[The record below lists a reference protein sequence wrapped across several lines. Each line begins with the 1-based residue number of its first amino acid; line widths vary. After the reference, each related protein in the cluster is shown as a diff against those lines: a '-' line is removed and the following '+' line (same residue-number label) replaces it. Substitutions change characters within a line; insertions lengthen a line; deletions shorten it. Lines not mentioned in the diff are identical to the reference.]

1 MKYSYVLGPLFLI
14 CFFLISL
21 IAVVGIKTIIIAV
34 RLKFSPKKP
43 ETIRK
48 KTKTPVKKP
57 RVTKSME
64 INPDEVD
71 KIYVKRVS

>member
-21 IAVVGIKTIIIAV
+21 IAVVGVKTVILAV
-34 RLKFSPKKP
+34 RLKFFPKKRRNIP
-43 ETIRK
+43 AKQEK
-48 KTKTPVKKP
+48 PKKP
-57 RVTKSME
+57 RVVKSVE